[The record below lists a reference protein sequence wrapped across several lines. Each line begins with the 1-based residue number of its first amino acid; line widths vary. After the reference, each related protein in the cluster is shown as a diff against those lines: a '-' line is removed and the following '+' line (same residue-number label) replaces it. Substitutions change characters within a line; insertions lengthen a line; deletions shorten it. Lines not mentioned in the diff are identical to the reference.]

1 MATSEDYLAFV
12 QERLSPIIVAD
23 YRKMFGGVGVF
34 DQGTMFALITSDDE
48 LFFRVDDRTRPGFET
63 AGSSQFMS
71 MPYFSSPADAL
82 EDEGA
87 LTALIE
93 DALAASKR
101 AAQGKGKRRPK
112 GSSGA
117 R

>member
-1 MATSEDYLAFV
+1 MATSTGYLAFV
-12 QERLSPIIVAD
+12 QERFGAIVDAD
-23 YRKMFGGVGVF
+23 YRNMFGGIGIF
-34 DQGTMFALITSDDE
+34 EDGTMFALITGEDE
-48 LFFRVDDRTRPGFET
+48 LFFRVDDATRPGFED
-63 AGSSQFMS
+63 AGSSQFLR
-71 MPYFSSPADAL
+71 MPYFSVPAEAL

-101 AAQGKGKRRPK
+101 AARGAKRRKK